1 MLPLDGTTPAPEANG
16 ARYRSSD
23 RATLHPLAR
32 ALLAMS
38 VEQNAIRKLLHRAT
52 SSWRNRDAPS
62 IPGRHRCECR

>member
-23 RATLHPLAR
+23 RATLHPLVR

-38 VEQNAIRKLLHRAT
+38 GEQNAIRKLP
-52 SSWRNRDAPS
+52 DDV
-62 IPGRHRCECR
+62 